1 MTSTLAS
8 TTLETISSFLELPY
22 VKEFLIILLA
32 LIIIFFIIK

>member
-8 TTLETISSFLELPY
+8 TTLETINSFLELPY
-22 VKEFLIILLA
+22 VKELLIVLLA